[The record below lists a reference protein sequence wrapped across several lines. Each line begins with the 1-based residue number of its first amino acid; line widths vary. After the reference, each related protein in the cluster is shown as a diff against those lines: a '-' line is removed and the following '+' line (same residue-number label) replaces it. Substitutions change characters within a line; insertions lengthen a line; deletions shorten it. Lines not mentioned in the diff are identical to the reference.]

1 MNSFRIT
8 TCFLLAVP
16 LVASAGSYSPTVEKK
31 HLITENRTAVS
42 DIFTDNLE
50 KIRNPSITNM
60 ISQTEE
66 IKDMVSE
73 NPVVVSGAR
82 EVLTKNLEKIHNPS
96 IANTIYETGDIE
108 RVVYENPVAISDA
121 REVFTN
127 NLEKI
132 HNPSIANTVSQA
144 AEIKYVATEIQ

>member
-1 MNSFRIT
+1 MKSFRIM
-8 TCFLLAVP
+8 TCLLLAIP
-16 LVASAGSYSPTVEKK
+16 LAASAGSYLPTAEKK

-42 DIFTDNLE
+42 DIFNNNLE

-60 ISQTEE
+60 VSQTEE
-66 IKDMVSE
+66 IKAMVSE

-96 IANTIYETGDIE
+96 IANMIYQAGDIE
-108 RVVYENPVAISDA
+108 RVVYENQVAVSDA
-121 REVFTN
+121 KEVFTK